1 MKILIIG
8 PSWVGDTVMAQT
20 LYKRLKQEESECS
33 IDVISPKWCLAL
45 VKRMPEVHK
54 GIVSPFQHGDLKLVS
69 RYFFAKQLRDTNYDR
84 SIVLTNSLKSSL
96 IPLFAQIPVR
106 TGWLGE
112 MRYFFLND
120 IRMLEKKDNDLMV
133 EKFAALSIKEEAYKL
148 ENLSFPSLQIDFKNQ
163 KERIDGLEINSDL
176 PCLAI
181 CPGAEFGP
189 SKKWP
194 PKFYS
199 QVAREYIN
207 KGWNVLCF
215 GSINDIDTGIEI
227 QNLNNL
233 LNENNFHNLIGKT
246 SLEDVID
253 LLAFCEKVVTN
264 DSGLMHIAAAVERP
278 LVALYGPSSP
288 EYTPPL
294 ISRKVI
300 IRKTEGYEK
309 IRRGDVNEGY
319 HQSLLSIEPSEV
331 IRALEEI

>member
-8 PSWVGDTVMAQT
+8 PSWVGDSVMAQT
-20 LYKRLKQEESECS
+20 LYKRLTQEESECS
-33 IDVISPKWCLAL
+33 IDVISPKWCHAL

-69 RYFFAKQLRDTNYDR
+69 RYFFAKQLRETNYDR

-148 ENLSFPSLQIDFKNQ
+148 ENLSFPSLRIDFKNQ
-163 KERIDGLEINSDL
+163 QERIDGLEINSDL
-176 PCLAI
+176 PSLAI

-294 ISRKVI
+294 ISRRVI

-309 IRRGDVNEGY
+309 TRKGDVNEGY

-331 IRALEEI
+331 IMALEEI

>member
-8 PSWVGDTVMAQT
+8 PSWVGDSVMAQT
-20 LYKRLKQEESECS
+20 LYKRLKKEIPECT
-33 IDVISPKWCLAL
+33 IDVFCPEWCMTLT
-45 VKRMPEVHK
+45 KRMPEVSK
-54 GIVSPFQHGDLKLVS
+54 GIASPFQHGEVKLIS
-69 RYFFAKQLRDTNYDR
+69 RYNYGRQLSETSYDR

-96 IPLFAQIPVR
+96 IPFFAQIPIR

-112 MRYFFLND
+112 MRYAFIND
-120 IRMLEKKDNDLMV
+120 IRTLEKKDGNLMV
-133 EKFAALSIKEEAYKL
+133 EKFAALSIEKQNYNL
-148 ENLSFPSLQIDFKNQ
+148 ENLPLPSLQVDLKNQ
-163 KERIDGLEINSDL
+163 QEKLDSLGINADL

-199 QVAREYIN
+199 EVAKEYVKN
-207 KGWNVLCF
+207 GWNVLSF
-215 GSINDIDTGIEI
+215 GSQNDIVTGYEI

-233 LNENNFHNLIGKT
+233 DEEKNFHNLIGKT
-246 SLEDVID
+246 TLEDVVD

-264 DSGLMHIAAAVERP
+264 DSGLMHIAAAVDRP
-278 LVALYGPSSP
+278 LIALYGPSSP

-294 ISRKVI
+294 ISRRRI

-309 IRRGDVNEGY
+309 IRRGDTDEGY

-331 IRALEEI
+331 IRALETL